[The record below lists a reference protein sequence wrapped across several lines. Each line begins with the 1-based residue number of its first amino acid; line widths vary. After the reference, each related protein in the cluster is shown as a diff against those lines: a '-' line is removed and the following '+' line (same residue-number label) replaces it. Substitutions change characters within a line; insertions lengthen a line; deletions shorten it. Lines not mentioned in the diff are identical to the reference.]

1 MRRAHQRFHR
11 ANTFPIGYYT
21 NFHDDGRRK
30 AVPDL
35 PVIGTLA

>member
-1 MRRAHQRFHR
+1 MRRAHQQFRR

-30 AVPDL
+30 AVPHL
-35 PVIGTLA
+35 PVIGALA